1 MNAALAICGH
11 SAPSCALP
19 GGRINLMNTYIAYYR
34 SPNASADREK
44 GVFEFASANN
54 AGSKANMHDARI
66 RMLELHGSKAV
77 SWVIEKVEI
86 KREGKKAAP
95 PIDGQL
101 TLDFREPIP
110 EKKRKKRTTDRGK
123 VQ

>member
-1 MNAALAICGH
+1 
-11 SAPSCALP
+11 
-19 GGRINLMNTYIAYYR
+19 MNTYIAHYR
-34 SPNASADREK
+34 SPNASADRAK
-44 GVFEFASANN
+44 GVFEFTSSAN

-86 KREGKKAAP
+86 KRESKATAP
-95 PIDGQL
+95 LDGQL
-101 TLDFREPIP
+101 ALDFRDPLP
-110 EKKRKKRTTDRGK
+110 EKKRRKRTTDRGR

>member
-1 MNAALAICGH
+1 
-11 SAPSCALP
+11 
-19 GGRINLMNTYIAYYR
+19 MNTYIAHYR

-44 GVFEFASANN
+44 GVFEFVSANN
-54 AGSKANMHDARI
+54 AGSKANMHDARV

-101 TLDFREPIP
+101 TLDFREPLP
-110 EKKRKKRTTDRGK
+110 EKKRKKRMTDRGK

>member
-1 MNAALAICGH
+1 
-11 SAPSCALP
+11 
-19 GGRINLMNTYIAYYR
+19 MNTYIAYYR
-34 SPNASADREK
+34 SPNASTDRAK
-44 GVFEFASANN
+44 GVFEFSSANN

-86 KREGKKAAP
+86 KRESKGAAP
-95 PIDGQL
+95 LDGQL
-101 TLDFREPIP
+101 TLDFREPLP
-110 EKKRKKRTTDRGK
+110 EKKHRKRTTDRGK